1 MKTRV
6 TEKRKCFKQFSVDYN
21 NLLKNKENMTQ
32 REFKQKDKELTK
44 EYENKLQ
51 EIEKQYPIEKDIEN
65 IVAAT
70 QKQMQKKY
78 GIKE

>member
-6 TEKRKCFKQFSVDYN
+6 TEKRKCFKQFSAEYD
-21 NLLKNKENMTQ
+21 NLLNNKDNMTK

-44 EYENKLQ
+44 QYENKLK

-78 GIKE
+78 KIKE